1 MIRPEQVLVAVD
13 PVDMRWGAERLSLHV
28 QNALGRAPGDG
39 TAYAFANRQRTRIK
53 LLLWDGTGVWLCQRR
68 LHTGRFHWPTVSDPL
83 FSLTPDAWCWLVTGV
98 EWHRLT
104 AQPPAG
110 LRV

>member
-1 MIRPEQVLVAVD
+1 VIRPEQILVGVD
-13 PVDMRWGAERLSLHV
+13 PVDMRWGAERLSTHV
-28 QNALGRAPGDG
+28 QNALGRSPCDG

-53 LLLWDGTGVWLCQRR
+53 LLLWDGTGIWLCQRR
-68 LHTGRFHWPTVSDPL
+68 LHAGRFHWPMVSDPL
-83 FSLTPDAWCWLVTGV
+83 FSLTPEAWRWLVTGI

>member
-1 MIRPEQVLVAVD
+1 MIRPDQVLVAVD

-28 QNALGRAPGDG
+28 QNALGRSPGDG

-53 LLLWDGTGVWLCQRR
+53 LLLWDGTGIWLCQRR

-83 FSLTPDAWCWLVTGV
+83 FSLTPDAWRWLVTGI